1 MENTPIKRLKLNIV
15 YDHNETPSRNYQGV
29 ALEEPE
35 CYVHLTGV
43 VKDNLVDREQ
53 RDDLLDSLNSLQNDT
68 GFNANEQL
76 LADIQALE
84 NEEVNVQNF
93 RVGEAYA
100 EIVLEEHFQ
109 CRFHWNELRD
119 ARNPKGNKTGADLV
133 GFIEVDGQV
142 LFLFGEVK
150 TSSENA
156 HPPQVM
162 TYKDGMEKQ
171 LCDLYDQPDKRRI
184 LISYLQNKARLFD
197 EGHPFKEDF
206 KASVQAYYATN
217 GSYQLVGVLVRDTEP
232 AEEDVSESYHRI
244 KDKILAPTGLKLLA
258 LYVPVKKSEW
268 LKIMNETA
276 E

>member
-1 MENTPIKRLKLNIV
+1 MNVV
-15 YDHNETPSRNYQGV
+15 YEHIDTAMRHYQGITV
-29 ALEEPE
+29 NEPE
-35 CYVHLTGV
+35 CTEHLKGA

-53 RDDLLDSLNSLQNDT
+53 RNELLDSLKTLKTDT
-68 GFNANEQL
+68 GFDNNDQL
-76 LADIQALE
+76 LADIQAWE
-84 NEEVNVQNF
+84 NKEENVQIF
-93 RVGEAYA
+93 RIGEAYA

-162 TYKDGMEKQ
+162 TYQKGMENQ
-171 LCDLYDQPDKRRI
+171 LCDLCEKPEKRRI
-184 LISYLQNKARLFD
+184 LISYLQNKARLFED
-197 EGHPFKEDF
+197 GHPFKEDF
-206 KASVQAYYATN
+206 NASVRAYYAAN
-217 GSYQLVGVLVRDTEP
+217 SGYQLVGVLVRDTEP
-232 AEEDVSESYHRI
+232 VEEDLSESYHRI
-244 KDKILAPTGLKLLA
+244 KDQILEPTGLKLLA

-268 LKIMNETA
+268 PKIMNET
-276 E
+276 EE

>member
-1 MENTPIKRLKLNIV
+1 MKIV
-15 YDHNETPSRNYQGV
+15 YQHIETASLNYRGV

-35 CYVHLTGV
+35 CRNHLKGA
-43 VKDNLVDREQ
+43 VKDNLLDREQ
-53 RDDLLDSLNSLQNDT
+53 QDDLLDSLNSLQNDT

-84 NEEVNVQNF
+84 NGEVNVQNF

-100 EIVLEEHFQ
+100 EIVLEQHFQ

-133 GFIEVDGQV
+133 GFIEIDGQV

-150 TSSENA
+150 TSSENV

-162 TYKDGMEKQ
+162 TYKDGMENQ
-171 LCDLYDQPDKRRI
+171 LFNLCDQPDKRRI
-184 LISYLQNKARLFD
+184 LISYLQNKAKLFD
-197 EGHPFKEDF
+197 ETHPFKEDF
-206 KASVQAYYATN
+206 CASLKAYYATN

-232 AEEDVSESYHRI
+232 VEEDVSESYHRI
-244 KDKILAPTGLKLLA
+244 KGKILSTTGLKLLA
-258 LYVPVKKSEW
+258 LYTPIKKSEW
-268 LKIMNETA
+268 LQIINETA